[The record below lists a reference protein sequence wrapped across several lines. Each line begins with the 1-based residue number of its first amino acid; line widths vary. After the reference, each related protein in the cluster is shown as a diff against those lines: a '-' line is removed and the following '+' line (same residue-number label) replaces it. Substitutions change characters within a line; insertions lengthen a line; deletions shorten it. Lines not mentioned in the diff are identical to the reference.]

1 MRNYG
6 IDSEDGNA
14 LTTERVDALRRE
26 AGQAGDLR
34 MVATCDDA
42 LAGDRAALAKC
53 AAVIADA
60 AAMRD
65 AGALARGVRRLDAV
79 RLASGA
85 LAYFDEGMGLWYVAT
100 EDEVRSLALDYLDS
114 PDPAI
119 QGDAYSHW
127 CAGVVALEATAEQ
140 IAEVTTWAGTK

>member
-1 MRNYG
+1 MRNYA

-14 LTTERVDALRRE
+14 LTTGLQESEVRGSAQRLADDTGKTVTVYSLDGAE
-26 AGQAGDLR
+26 
-34 MVATCDDA
+34 DDA
-42 LAGDRAALAKC
+42 GEWQPAETWTVSPTRESD
-53 AAVIADA
+53 AD
-60 AAMRD
+60 
-65 AGALARGVRRLDAV
+65 ALARGVRRLDAV

-85 LAYFDEGMGLWYVAT
+85 WAYFDDGMGLWYVAD

-140 IAEVTTWAGTK
+140 IAEVTT